1 MEKSRRSSLAFGVIL
16 IIFGA
21 FFLALQLVPEL
32 KEWISWDKAWPL
44 IVVGVG
50 LALFV
55 GALIGGAPGM
65 AVPATLVTGIGCLLW
80 WQNATGNWDS
90 WAYAWALI
98 PGFVGVGIIVS
109 GMLEGNMRGALTG
122 GGWLIVISLVLF
134 FIFGSFLGGLDQLG
148 AYWPVLLIGLGVLI
162 LLRPLF
168 RARNQ

>member
-16 IIFGA
+16 IVIGA
-21 FFLALQLVPEL
+21 FFLAFQLMPGL
-32 KEWISWDKAWPL
+32 REWVNWENAWPL

-50 LALFV
+50 VALFIGAIV
-55 GALIGGAPGM
+55 GGESGM
-65 AVPATLVTGIGCLLW
+65 AVPATIVGGIGCLLW

-98 PGFVGVGIIVS
+98 PGFVGVGIIIS
-109 GMLEGNMRGALTG
+109 GLLGGQFRSALTG

-134 FIFGSFLGGLDQLG
+134 FIFGSFFGGFDQLG